1 MTSEP
6 LIGEI
11 SEHPP
16 VEQSP
21 AEHLPAEHP
30 PVEHPPAGAGRDHGP
45 EPASGRVAGSPV
57 ARILSTAV
65 GTYGL
70 IIAWLLVIVLF
81 GALRP
86 DTFLST
92 ANASNILGSQ
102 AVIAVLTLGVLIP
115 MTTGD
120 FDLSVASN
128 LTLAAMVTAILN
140 VNEHWP
146 ILAAIVVA
154 LLIGTFIGVLNGVL
168 TTSLGIDPFIV
179 TLGTG
184 TFANGMT
191 LWISDS
197 NTISGVSNSLVQAVV
212 GSRLFGVP
220 IAFYYGLGLCVVIWW
235 IFEFTR
241 TGRLF
246 LIVGQGRNVARL
258 SGIRVSR
265 VRIIALASAGLI
277 AAGAGV
283 LYAGNSGAADPTSG
297 TQLLLPA
304 FAGAFLGATV
314 IKPGRFNAWGSFV
327 AVYFLVTGITGLQ
340 MLGVSSFVQ
349 DLFYGG
355 ALVIAVGLSQ
365 IARRRHT
372 VDEESR

>member
-1 MTSEP
+1 MSSEP
-6 LIGEI
+6 LIAD
-11 SEHPP
+11 SL
-16 VEQSP
+16 
-21 AEHLPAEHP
+21 ADDA
-30 PVEHPPAGAGRDHGP
+30 PPAI
-45 EPASGRVAGSPV
+45 EPQRTSRAAKM
-57 ARILSTAV
+57 LSTAV

-70 IIAWLLVIVLF
+70 ILAWLVVIVLF
-81 GALRP
+81 GVLRP
-86 DTFLST
+86 HTFATS
-92 ANASNILGSQ
+92 ANAANILGSQ

-128 LTLAAMVTAILN
+128 LTLAAMITAVLN

-154 LLIGTFIGVLNGVL
+154 IAVGTGIGVLNGIL
-168 TTSLGIDPFIV
+168 TTWLGIDPFIV

-184 TFANGMT
+184 TFANGVT
-191 LWISDS
+191 LWISGS
-197 NTISGVSNSLVQAVV
+197 NTISGMSGGLVRAVV
-212 GSRLFGVP
+212 GTHLFTVP
-220 IAFYYGLGLCVVIWW
+220 IEFYYGLALCALIWW
-235 IFEFTR
+235 IFEYTR

-246 LIVGQGRNVARL
+246 LIVGHGRNVARL
-258 SGIRVSR
+258 SGIRVGR
-265 VRIIALASAGLI
+265 IRIIALGSAGLV
-277 AAGAGV
+277 AACAGV

-340 MLGVSSFVQ
+340 MIGVASFVQ

-355 ALVIAVGLSQ
+355 ALVIAVGLSRL
-365 IARRRHT
+365 ARRRQAA
-372 VDEESR
+372 DEEAR

>member
-1 MTSEP
+1 MSTNLILNDLEREP
-6 LIGEI
+6 L
-11 SEHPP
+11 S
-16 VEQSP
+16 
-21 AEHLPAEHP
+21 
-30 PVEHPPAGAGRDHGP
+30 P
-45 EPASGRVAGSPV
+45 EPA
-57 ARILSTAV
+57 ARPESSRKTRLASTIL
-65 GTYGL
+65 GNYGL
-70 IIAWLLVIVLF
+70 IVAWVAVIILF
-81 GALRP
+81 AAMRP
-86 DTFLST
+86 NTFFT
-92 ANASNILGSQ
+92 GANAANILGSQ

-128 LTLAAMVTAILN
+128 LTLSAMITAILN
-140 VNEHWP
+140 VNAHWP
-146 ILAAIVVA
+146 ILAAIAVA
-154 LLIGTFIGVLNGVL
+154 LAVGTFIGVLNGVL

-184 TFANGMT
+184 TFANGVT
-191 LWISDS
+191 LWISGS
-197 NTISGVSNSLVQAVV
+197 NTISGVSPGLVKAVV
-212 GSRLFGVP
+212 GWHLFTVP
-220 IAFYYGLGLCVVIWW
+220 IAFYYGLVLCLIIWW
-235 IFEFTR
+235 IFEYTR

-246 LIVGQGRNVARL
+246 LIVGHGRNVARL

-265 VRIIALASAGLI
+265 VRIIALGSAGFV

-314 IKPGRFNAWGSFV
+314 IKPGRFNAWGSFA

-355 ALVIAVGLSQ
+355 ALVIAVGLSR
-365 IARRRHT
+365 IVRRRAT
-372 VDEESR
+372 ADEESR